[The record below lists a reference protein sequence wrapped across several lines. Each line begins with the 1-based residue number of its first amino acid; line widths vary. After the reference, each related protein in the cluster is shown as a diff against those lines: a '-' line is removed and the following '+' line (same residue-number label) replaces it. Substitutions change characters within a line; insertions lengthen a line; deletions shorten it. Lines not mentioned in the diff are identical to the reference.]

1 MKVNSWLENSQFI
14 SKMGFNDTY
23 YLETLCFKIASFL
36 KNVPVPICATWD
48 KTHQSIYF
56 SIGDNKH
63 FIPVKT
69 DVAYY
74 DYITLIDQWAR
85 QFYPQYVVDVETEI
99 PYTDE
104 EIMELVKQGTNL
116 NDAILM
122 KKPYSYVE
130 QGRIEKIFLKRDEFI
145 LNINGQ
151 KEIRISSK
159 SINNII
165 PLSKFMESI
174 RQLQTDNEVK
184 EFIDNNSRKLFNL
197 MDKEKEIIIN
207 YSGAQMINFFNINFQ
222 DMKQF
227 SLEQIDEFQYKWGIF
242 HIIFESKILRD
253 DCLDIYAKKL
263 KKEK

>member
-14 SKMGFNDTY
+14 SNMGFKDTY
-23 YLETLCFKIASFL
+23 YLETLCFKVSAFL

-56 SIGDNKH
+56 SIGNNKY

-85 QFYPQYVVDVETEI
+85 QFYPQYVVDVETQI

-104 EIMELVKQGTNL
+104 EILELVKQGTNL

-174 RQLQTDNEVK
+174 RQLKTDDEVK
-184 EFIDNNSRKLFNL
+184 QFIDDNSKKLFPL
-197 MDKEKEIIIN
+197 VDKDKEIVIN
-207 YSGAQMINFFNINFQ
+207 YSGAQMINFFHINFP
-222 DMKQF
+222 DMKQYA
-227 SLEQIDEFQYKWGIF
+227 LEQIDGFQYKWGMF
-242 HIIFESKILRD
+242 HIIFESKMLRD
-253 DCLDIYAKKL
+253 DCLDIYGKKI

>member
-14 SKMGFNDTY
+14 SNMGFKDTY
-23 YLETLCFKIASFL
+23 YLETLCFKVSAFL

-56 SIGDNKH
+56 SIGNNKY

-69 DVAYY
+69 GVAYY

-85 QFYPQYVVDVETEI
+85 QFYPQYVVDVETQI

-104 EIMELVKQGTNL
+104 EILELVKQGTNL

-174 RQLQTDNEVK
+174 RQLKNDDEVK
-184 EFIDNNSRKLFNL
+184 QFIDDNSKKLFPL
-197 MDKEKEIIIN
+197 VDKDKEIVIN
-207 YSGAQMINFFNINFQ
+207 YSGAQMINFFHINFP
-222 DMKQF
+222 DMKQYA
-227 SLEQIDEFQYKWGIF
+227 LEQIDEFQYKWGMF
-242 HIIFESKILRD
+242 HIIFESKMLRD
-253 DCLDIYAKKL
+253 DCLDIYGKKI